1 MSIRNFINFGG
12 HSAEAEAVR
21 RSQAVIEFE
30 PSGKIISANALFL
43 DCIGYSLGEIE
54 GQHHSMFV
62 DTAERNSAAYN
73 AFWS

>member
-1 MSIRNFINFGG
+1 MHGMSIRNFINFGG

-43 DCIGYSLGEIE
+43 DCIG
-54 GQHHSMFV
+54 
-62 DTAERNSAAYN
+62 
-73 AFWS
+73 